1 MIDMRVSPPVRYFL
15 PTSLILMILGWG
27 GLYAVTVYTSPNGGT
42 RWLFFFT
49 AVLALTGTV
58 MPGVAFLNRRFPSL
72 PPPNPQVI
80 LRQSLW
86 IGIYVPTLAWLQIG
100 RVLNLALAGLL
111 AVCLIL
117 IELLLRLRERS
128 QWKP

>member
-1 MIDMRVSPPVRYFL
+1 MRVSPPVRYFL

-27 GLYAVTVYTSPNGGT
+27 GLYAVTIYTSPNGGT

-49 AVLALTGTV
+49 GVLALTGTV
-58 MPGVAFLNRRFPSL
+58 MPAVAFLNRRFPSL
-72 PPPNPQVI
+72 PPPTPQVI

-100 RVLNLALAGLL
+100 RVLNLAVAGLL

>member
-1 MIDMRVSPPVRYFL
+1 MMDMRVSPPVRYFL

-27 GLYAVTVYTSPNGGT
+27 GLYAVTIYTSPNGGT

-49 AVLALTGTV
+49 GVLALTGTV
-58 MPGVAFLNRRFPSL
+58 MPAVAFLNRRFPSL
-72 PPPNPQVI
+72 PPPTPQVI

-100 RVLNLALAGLL
+100 RVLNLAVAGLL